1 MKQANVRVVVS
12 GSTWMGSGL
21 GSIESALYRLFE
33 QANDE
38 VTIVAYAISS
48 AAAMLFEQLITV
60 LQRGIRVRLLINRF
74 ARQPASVQKQCRD
87 LQRRF
92 PSLVQ
97 VLSFTPQNDEAD
109 LHAKIV
115 LVDRKHVL
123 VGSANL
129 SLRGLMDNHELGV
142 VIEGAGA
149 ADIARA
155 VDLLLASPFVSSVHL
170 QDASAS

>member
-12 GSTWMGSGL
+12 GSAWMGSGL
-21 GSIESALYRLFE
+21 GSIGSALYRLFE

-38 VTIVAYAISS
+38 VTIVAFAISS
-48 AAAMLFEQLITV
+48 AATMLFQQLTAL
-60 LQRGIRVRLLINRF
+60 LQRGIRVRLLVNRF
-74 ARQPASVQKQCRD
+74 THQPSGVQKQCHD

-92 PSLVQ
+92 PNLVQ
-97 VLSFTPQNDEAD
+97 VLSFTPQSDEAD
-109 LHAKIV
+109 LHAKII
-115 LVDRKHVL
+115 LVDRKHAL

-155 VDLLLASPFVSSVHL
+155 IDQLLASPYVSPVHL
-170 QDASAS
+170 

>member
-1 MKQANVRVVVS
+1 MKHANVRVVVS
-12 GSTWMGSGL
+12 GSAWMGSGL

-38 VTIVAYAISS
+38 VTIVAYAVSS
-48 AAAMLFEQLITV
+48 AAAMLFEQLETV
-60 LQRGIRVRLLINRF
+60 LQRGIRVRLLVNRF
-74 ARQPASVQKQCRD
+74 ALQPAGVQRKCHE
-87 LQRRF
+87 LQRSF
-92 PSLVQ
+92 SHLMQ
-97 VLSFTPQNDEAD
+97 VYSFIPQSNEAD
-109 LHAKIV
+109 LHAKII
-115 LVDRKHVL
+115 LVDRKYAL

-155 VDLLLASPFVSSVHL
+155 IDQLLASSYVSSAHL
-170 QDASAS
+170 

>member
-12 GSTWMGSGL
+12 GSAWMGSGL
-21 GSIESALYRLFE
+21 GSIESALYQLFE

-38 VTIVAYAISS
+38 VTIVAYAISN
-48 AAAMLFEQLITV
+48 AATMLFQQLTAL
-60 LQRGIRVRLLINRF
+60 LQRGIRVRLLVNRF
-74 ARQPASVQKQCRD
+74 TRQPPGVQKQCHD

-92 PSLVQ
+92 SNLMQ
-97 VLSFTPQNDEAD
+97 VFSFTPQSDEAD
-109 LHAKIV
+109 LHAKII
-115 LVDRKHVL
+115 LVDRKYAL

-155 VDLLLASPFVSSVHL
+155 IDQLLASPYVSPVHL
-170 QDASAS
+170 